1 MPNIY
6 KILGQSAPSATTETV
21 LYTAPSLTSTVIS
34 TISVCNQAAS
44 PATFRIAVR
53 PSAAG
58 STLAQHWI
66 VYGATVDAS
75 DSTMLSL
82 GITLAAGD
90 TVRVFAST
98 ATMSFSAFGS
108 EIS

>member
-6 KILGQSAPSATTETV
+6 KILGQSNPAATTETT
-21 LYTAPSLTSTVIS
+21 LYTAVGQAVIS
-34 TISVCNQAAS
+34 TVSVCNQAAT

-53 PSAAG
+53 PAADG
-58 STLAQHWI
+58 STAAKHWI
-66 VYGATVDAS
+66 VYGATVDAA

-82 GITLAAGD
+82 GITLATGD
-90 TVRVFAST
+90 KVQIYSST
-98 ATMSFSAFGS
+98 TTMSFSAFGS